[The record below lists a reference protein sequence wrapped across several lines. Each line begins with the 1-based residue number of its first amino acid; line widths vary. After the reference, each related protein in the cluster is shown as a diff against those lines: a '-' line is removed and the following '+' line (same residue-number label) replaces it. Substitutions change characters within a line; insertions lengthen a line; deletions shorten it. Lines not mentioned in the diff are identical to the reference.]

1 MQEKIAAQTND
12 LVLFDRKV
20 QAMTMDLNNLQA
32 QLQASGT
39 GLSFSSSHHSLRPL
53 AHTSHCFQMT
63 VDRQKNSLQQ
73 QLVGLNHRLSLTEQ
87 QLEGVRR
94 EKALG
99 DERYELLQKEK
110 KDLEQRLAVR
120 SPLVIMWRSCAL
132 GHACDCVRRLTR

>member
-1 MQEKIAAQTND
+1 
-12 LVLFDRKV
+12 
-20 QAMTMDLNNLQA
+20 
-32 QLQASGT
+32 
-39 GLSFSSSHHSLRPL
+39 
-53 AHTSHCFQMT
+53 MT

-99 DERYELLQKEK
+99 DERYDLLQKEK

-120 SPLVIMWRSCAL
+120 SPLGIMWRSYACAL
-132 GHACDCVRRLTR
+132 GLACVLCAAADTIGTRIFFPTRRT